1 MDDRDGCL
9 EGRGAE
15 RGVTLIEILIVIS
28 LLALLTGAVTY
39 GTGMIGGGRLRA
51 GASLVLSAVR
61 MGLSRANATGRPVRL
76 VFDLEQETVTLEQ
89 STGRMLR
96 EKEEGQSTGAGAEAV
111 TEAEKAAREESD
123 RILEGPRAPRAA
135 FEPIQEFGAKGRP
148 LGSGVEFRQVQT
160 EHDGQPRT
168 EGRAYLYFWPGG
180 DTEHASVQ
188 IRLHGETQGLTVM
201 VSPLTGRARIE
212 RGNVDLPEPRADGE
226 YSEREEP

>member
-76 VFDLEQETVTLEQ
+76 VFDLEQETVILEQ

-96 EKEEGQSTGAGAEAV
+96 EKEEGESTGAGAEAV

-135 FEPIQEFGAKGRP
+135 FNSSTKAEP
-148 LGSGVEFRQVQT
+148 
-160 EHDGQPRT
+160 
-168 EGRAYLYFWPGG
+168 
-180 DTEHASVQ
+180 
-188 IRLHGETQGLTVM
+188 
-201 VSPLTGRARIE
+201 
-212 RGNVDLPEPRADGE
+212 
-226 YSEREEP
+226 

>member
-1 MDDRDGCL
+1 MGDRDSLL
-9 EGRGAE
+9 EGRGAK
-15 RGVTLIEILIVIS
+15 RGVTLIEVLMVVA

-39 GTGMIGGGRLRA
+39 GTGMVGGSRLRA
-51 GASLVLSAVR
+51 GASLVLSGVR
-61 MGLSRANATGRPVRL
+61 MGIARANATGRPVRL
-76 VFDLEQETVTLEQ
+76 VLDLDEQTVTLEQ
-89 STGRMLR
+89 SSGRMLR
-96 EKEEGQSTGAGAEAV
+96 QKEDGKSTGAGAEAV

-123 RILEGPRAPRAA
+123 RILQGPRAPRAA
-135 FEPIQEFGAKGRP
+135 FEPTREFGAEGRP

-180 DTEHASVQ
+180 DTEHASIQ
-188 IRLHGETQGLTVM
+188 IRRRGDEDGLTVM

-212 RGNVDLPEPRADGE
+212 RGSVDLPEPRADGE